1 MSLENNETNGS
12 DFIECSN
19 LRTSVLNNIKM
30 KATLVE
36 TEAVSLPMI
45 KLDIRYV
52 KTYYFKNFKENK
64 GRLQG
69 GKERNS

>member
-12 DFIECSN
+12 DFSECSN

-45 KLDIRYV
+45 KLDIR
-52 KTYYFKNFKENK
+52 
-64 GRLQG
+64 
-69 GKERNS
+69 

>member
-1 MSLENNETNGS
+1 MPLENSETNGS

-19 LRTSVLNNIKM
+19 FRTSVLNHIKI

-45 KLDIRYV
+45 KLDIR
-52 KTYYFKNFKENK
+52 
-64 GRLQG
+64 
-69 GKERNS
+69 

>member
-1 MSLENNETNGS
+1 MPLENSETNGS

-19 LRTSVLNNIKM
+19 FRTSVLNNIKS

-45 KLDIRYV
+45 KLDIR
-52 KTYYFKNFKENK
+52 
-64 GRLQG
+64 
-69 GKERNS
+69 